1 MPFCIL
7 FSYSDVMLSLT
18 RPGFQYLL
26 SVLSYDPTK
35 HAGKVSFL
43 FFFQLPCF
51 LDFYDGIALFSPTLS
66 HGRHP
71 AYIHEVCVSHD
82 GGVGCVGLM
91 PTNTNTSS

>member
-66 HGRHP
+66 HGRRP
-71 AYIHEVCVSHD
+71 AYIHGVCVSHD